1 MMASLVRKFVQEKP
15 LDFDVD
21 DEYNVE
27 YSFAMEYKGPA
38 ISYTIPRVE
47 PVNVDSIPVAARVS
61 TKGVGKNWSL
71 PVVQPLFKI
80 DSLKPK
86 LSKIELE
93 QDASLVPVTHSNE
106 LEVARV
112 LDVSKSFGT
121 GFRVVNVI
129 DTSGELEFSESAEC
143 IPRLLK
149 ECGSSGTLG
158 FSDSHDNSRDLSE
171 SSDTECLHEDYN
183 DIVAS
188 PTGYELELGKS
199 NVKKG
204 ACHRCLV
211 KKRFKEKEVC
221 IVCNAKYCSNCVV
234 RAMGSMPE
242 GRKCVTC
249 IGRRIDESKRASLG
263 KSSRMLRHL
272 LTDLGVKQIMS
283 HEVSCVVNQ
292 VPPELVILN
301 GKPLSREELVRLLGC
316 PNPPRKLRPRKY
328 WYDKQSGLWGLEG
341 EKPSQIIT
349 PQLDVGDPIMQNA
362 SNGNT
367 KILVNNREITKPELW
382 VMQWAGIQCEG
393 QPHFWCSA
401 DGSFQEVGQKNEIKR
416 IWFKPKVKLL
426 CSVLSLPI
434 PSESAISGQEEA
446 HKVATSVPGK
456 LEKKASHKLLM
467 VGYEKSGTSTIFKQ
481 AKFLYKVP
489 FSTDERQTLKHMIQ
503 GNLYRYIG
511 ILLEER
517 ERFEVEAINEM
528 RIKSI
533 NQPGSSDTPNSDQI
547 ENKNMYSISRRLQAF
562 SDWLLQVMMS
572 GNLEAVFPA
581 STREY
586 APLIE
591 ELWKDRAFQATFDRR
606 NEIQMLPR
614 VANYFLNR
622 AVEISRTDYE
632 PSDMDILYAE
642 GISSSNSIA
651 SVDFSFPKSLNDSF
665 IDGSDQDSPLQ
676 RYQLVR
682 IHSSS
687 LGANCRWLEMFEDMD
702 LIIYCVSLTDYDE
715 YSYDIDGVPTNKMLE
730 SKKLFETIAA
740 HPVCH
745 QKNFLLI
752 LNKFDLLEEKI
763 EQVPLTKCEWFHDFN
778 PIHSS
783 SNSNTTSSSRNPI
796 APLAQ
801 RAFHY
806 IAAKFKQQFKDLTGN
821 KLYVSRVTGLE
832 SDSVDEALR
841 YGTEV
846 LKWNYE
852 KPSFIT
858 NDWTDSTET
867 STFS

>member
-1 MMASLVRKFVQEKP
+1 MASLIRRFVQEKP
-15 LDFDVD
+15 LGFDVD
-21 DEYNVE
+21 DEFNVE
-27 YSFAMEYKGPA
+27 YSFAMEYNGPA
-38 ISYTIPRVE
+38 VSYSIPRVD
-47 PVNVDSIPVAARVS
+47 PVNVDHIPVAARVS
-61 TKGVGKNWSL
+61 THEVRNLAL
-71 PVVQPLFKI
+71 PVVQPIVKI
-80 DSLKPK
+80 DFLENR
-86 LSKIELE
+86 LSKLELE
-93 QDASLVPVTHSNE
+93 EDVSLIPVTHSNE

-112 LDVSKSFGT
+112 LDFSKSRRT
-121 GFRVVNVI
+121 AFRVVNVI
-129 DTSGELEFSESAEC
+129 DTSGELEFSESDEC
-143 IPRLLK
+143 IPRILK
-149 ECGSSGTLG
+149 EYGSSGTLG
-158 FSDSHDNSRDLSE
+158 FSDSHDISRDLSE
-171 SSDTECLHEDYN
+171 SSDTECLQEDYN
-183 DIVAS
+183 DSGAS
-188 PTGYELELGKS
+188 STGYELDVGKS

-204 ACHRCLV
+204 SCHRCFV
-211 KKRFKEKEVC
+211 KRRFMEKEAC
-221 IVCNAKYCSNCVV
+221 IVCNAKYCSNCVI

-242 GRKCVTC
+242 GRKCSTC
-249 IGRRIDESKRASLG
+249 IGLRIDESKRASLG
-263 KSSRMLRHL
+263 KSSRMLRRL
-272 LTDLGVKQIMS
+272 LTESGVKQIMS
-283 HEVSCVVNQ
+283 HEVSCEVNQ

-301 GKPLSREELVRLLGC
+301 GKPLCRAELVQLLGC
-316 PNPPRKLRPRKY
+316 PNPPRKLKPRKY

-341 EKPSQIIT
+341 EKPCQIIT

-362 SNGNT
+362 SNGKTN
-367 KILVNNREITKPELW
+367 ILVNNREITKPELW
-382 VMQWAGIQCEG
+382 VMQLAGIHCEG
-393 QPHFWCSA
+393 QPHYWCSA
-401 DGSFQEVGQKNEIKR
+401 DGSFQEVGQKNVIER

-426 CSVLSLPI
+426 SSVLSLPT
-434 PSESAISGQEEA
+434 PLEPASSGQEEA
-446 HKVATSVPGK
+446 RRVGIEGVPSNLEQKTSY
-456 LEKKASHKLLM
+456 KLLM
-467 VGYEKSGTSTIFKQ
+467 VGYDKSGTSTIFKQ

-489 FSTDERQTLKHMIQ
+489 FSNDERQSLKHMIQ
-503 GNLYRYIG
+503 SNLYRYIG

-533 NQPGSSDTPNSDQI
+533 NQPDPSDTLNSDQI
-547 ENKNMYSISRRLQAF
+547 EKTNMYSISRRLQAF

-586 APLIE
+586 APLVE

-651 SVDFSFPKSLNDSF
+651 SVDFSFPKSINDNYLDASH
-665 IDGSDQDSPLQ
+665 QDNPSQ

-687 LGANCRWLEMFEDMD
+687 LGKKCKWLEMFEDTD

-715 YSYDIDGVPTNKMLE
+715 YSYDISGVSTNKMME
-730 SKKLFETIAA
+730 SKKLFETIVT

-763 EQVPLTKCEWFHDFN
+763 EQVPLTQCEWFHDFN
-778 PIHSS
+778 PVQSS
-783 SNSNTTSSSRNPI
+783 SNSSSSRNPI

-806 IAAKFKQQFKDLTGN
+806 IAAKFKQQFKALTGN

-832 SDSVDEALR
+832 SDSVDEALK

-852 KPSFIT
+852 KPSFNI
-858 NDWTDSTET
+858 NDWTDSIET